1 MNSEIYLRTVLTVIA
16 AALVYLCVIFTPWP
30 VASAQTGQIVGAP
43 TPGVSTGPA
52 EVVVV
57 GWRLET
63 GLPVHVG
70 NEVRVTG
77 QVMTGAAENS
87 TTRVVITGW
96 EDGALGS
103 PRGSF
108 QPLSSNPVRA
118 LPVVV
123 RPQTP

>member
-1 MNSEIYLRTVLTVIA
+1 MNSEIYLRSVLTVIA
-16 AALVYLCVIFTPWP
+16 AALVYLCVIVTPWP

-52 EVVVV
+52 EVVIV
-57 GWRLET
+57 GWKLET

-77 QVMTGAAENS
+77 QVMTSADS

-96 EDGALGS
+96 EDSAPGS

-123 RPQTP
+123 RQPTP